1 MATRPKYMHALL
13 TSEKPSIRYGRM
25 DFCTNYDYYV
35 GGKFLA

>member
-25 DFCTNYDYYV
+25 DFYTNYDNIMSA
-35 GGKFLA
+35 GNF